1 MLDTELNDIIVWIDS
16 DARMRLA
23 ITILLQ
29 GYGIEVVTGRNSF
42 EGIALIR
49 EHSPKMVVL
58 HRLDRIQDRLAVC
71 DAVRDED
78 ELQKTFM
85 LVSSTEEE
93 SDEMAGLLRCGADM
107 TILRP
112 LDLDELMRII
122 EDVLQGRLSSMPGR
136 SPGNR
141 IIRYRGD

>member
-1 MLDTELNDIIVWIDS
+1 MNSERSDIEPDVEHIAVLDDIV
-16 DARMRLA
+16 LA
-23 ITILLQ
+23 L
-29 GYGIEVVTGRNSF
+29 
-42 EGIALIR
+42 
-49 EHSPKMVVL
+49 
-58 HRLDRIQDRLAVC
+58 
-71 DAVRDED
+71 
-78 ELQKTFM
+78 ELQETFV

-112 LDLDELMRII
+112 LDLDELLRII